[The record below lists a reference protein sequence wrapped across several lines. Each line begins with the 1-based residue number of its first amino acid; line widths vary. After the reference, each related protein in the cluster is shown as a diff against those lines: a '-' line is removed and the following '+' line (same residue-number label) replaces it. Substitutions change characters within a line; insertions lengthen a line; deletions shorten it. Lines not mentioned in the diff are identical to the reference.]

1 MQANNAPTKIYTPFA
16 VSGTKNSIPIPSQ
29 ISTTPGKASY
39 TDGFPPLTLTPV
51 ASGGVPPF
59 GADFNGILN
68 AITQIQQ
75 WQSGGG
81 MFSYDATWNSDNSG
95 YPKGAMLLKGAGIG
109 YWMNTVDANA
119 NDPDTGGTGWLDI
132 SGGVVGTARNLR
144 ASLATAGT
152 SLTITADE
160 IVVASGLGGTSARL
174 ASFNKTLNVATT
186 GAGGMDTGSA
196 PASGYVAIYVIYNP
210 SASTA
215 ALLGVNATSAA
226 AANIYGG
233 ANMPSGYTLSA
244 LISVW
249 PTNASS
255 QLKEG
260 IQQDRSISFT
270 AATALSTSTSAA
282 ALTSL
287 SVSGII
293 PFNAKRISG
302 VLQSSN
308 TSTTSQSTT
317 LSAAANANG
326 DGLISCIF
334 AGGTAGGGGVST
346 PYSGLPVET
355 AQTIYYQA
363 TATTGTATYVIQI
376 SGYTI

>member
-1 MQANNAPTKIYTPFA
+1 MQASNAPSKIYTPFA

-196 PASGYVAIYVIYNP
+196 PASGYVAIYAIYNP
-210 SASTA
+210 TTATA
-215 ALLGVNATSAA
+215 ALLATNATAA
-226 AANIYGG
+226 AAPNVYGG
-233 ANMPSGYTLSA
+233 ANMPAGYTLSG

-249 PTNASS
+249 PTNGSG
-255 QLKEG
+255 QLG
-260 IQQDRSISFT
+260 VGVQADRWISFPSISVYT
-270 AATALSTSTSAA
+270 STSPPTSPTSLSIASAVPKNARGVRGNLLIGAATAANSYSISVAA
-282 ALTSL
+282 DASG
-287 SVSGII
+287 SGIQT
-293 PFNAKRISG
+293 NAAYSPAG
-302 VLQSSN
+302 ASS
-308 TSTTSQSTT
+308 S
-317 LSAAANANG
+317 SAFSLA
-326 DGLISCIF
+326 I
-334 AGGTAGGGGVST
+334 ST
-346 PYSGLPVET
+346 P
-355 AQTIYYQA
+355 QTIYQWNSGA
-363 TATTGTATYVIQI
+363 PTSGTTWALACVAYEI
-376 SGYTI
+376 